1 MTLVLSQV
9 NEGMVSVMS
18 APGHP
23 LEMRHRFARD
33 LVEETIADT
42 PITVIQGARQVGKST
57 LAREIVK
64 DRPATFLS
72 LDAAAVYE
80 AARAD
85 PDTFVRQTKDLLVI
99 DEVQRVPEL
108 ILAMKDAVEEDRRPG
123 RFLITGSA
131 NLLEIPGTE
140 ESLAGRAETVV
151 LYGLSRGEL
160 DGQREDFVDLLMAGD
175 AEALQK
181 RRSKLTREDYLEIV
195 CAGSYPEPIT
205 RHGRRRSAWFDNYLG
220 RIVSRD
226 ARDVSRLQHLD
237 RLPALIRIL
246 AANNSGELVKSRVAN
261 DADIPPG
268 SVESYIGLLETLYL
282 VHQIPA
288 WGNNLTSRVTGRAK
302 VSLLDTGLAARL
314 ANVTPA
320 AMAPG
325 RDTSNV
331 AGGLFEAFV
340 AGEVRRQLVWSETD
354 ASLFHFRDRNGL
366 EVDLV
371 LEEGSRRVAGIE
383 IKAKRTVDRS
393 QFRGLET
400 LRDMLGD
407 RFTIGVLLYSGQ
419 DTIPFGD
426 RLWALP
432 YSAMWTP

>member
-1 MTLVLSQV
+1 M
-9 NEGMVSVMS
+9 
-18 APGHP
+18 
-23 LEMRHRFARD
+23 
-33 LVEETIADT
+33 ADT

-57 LAREIVK
+57 LAREVVK

-72 LDAAAVYE
+72 LDTAAVYA

-85 PDTFVRQTKDLLVI
+85 PETFVRQTNGLLVI

-108 ILAMKDAVEEDRRPG
+108 VLAMKDAVEEDRRPG

-151 LYGLSRGEL
+151 LYGMSRGEL
-160 DGQREDFVDLLMAGD
+160 DGHREDFVDRLMAGD
-175 AEALQK
+175 ARALQK
-181 RRSKLTREDYLEIV
+181 RRSNLTREDYLEMV
-195 CAGSYPEPIT
+195 CAGSYPEPII
-205 RHGRRRSAWFDNYLG
+205 RQGRRRSAWFDNYLG

-226 ARDVSRLQHLD
+226 ARDISRLQHLD
-237 RLPALIRIL
+237 RLPALIRTL
-246 AANNSGELVKSRVAN
+246 AANNSGELVKTRVAR

-268 SVESYIGLLETLYL
+268 SVEAYVELLETLYL
-282 VHQIPA
+282 VHQVPA
-288 WGNNLTSRVTGRAK
+288 WGNNLTSRVTGRPK
-302 VSLLDTGLAARL
+302 VFLLDTGLAARL

-320 AMAPG
+320 AMKPG
-325 RDTSNV
+325 LDTSDV

-340 AGEVRRQLVWSETD
+340 AGEVRRQLVWSETE

-371 LEEGSRRVAGIE
+371 LEDGSRRVAGIE

-400 LRDMLGD
+400 LRDKLGD
-407 RFTIGVLLYSGQ
+407 RFAIGVLLYSGP
-419 DTIPFGD
+419 DPISFGD